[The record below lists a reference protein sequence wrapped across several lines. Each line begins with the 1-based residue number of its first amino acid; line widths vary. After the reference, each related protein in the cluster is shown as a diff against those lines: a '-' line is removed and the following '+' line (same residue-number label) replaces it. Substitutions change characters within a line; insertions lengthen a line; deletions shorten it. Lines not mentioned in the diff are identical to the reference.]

1 MEWQWKGKIMNDATM
16 LKGLADAYRKD
27 RDRLQS
33 INADLLAALERFAG
47 AMQQRSYPEL
57 QGIACDAFAAIARA
71 KGQA

>member
-1 MEWQWKGKIMNDATM
+1 MGDPGPSYEETANA
-16 LKGLADAYRKD
+16 
-27 RDRLQS
+27 RL
-33 INADLLAALERFAG
+33 IAAAPDLLAALERFAR